1 MPLQAAGGL
10 FLLHEAGEA
19 EPVVFQRHDL
29 RGKRVGRVFG
39 ALLEIGGGV
48 VQEQLLL
55 FARQGVHAEAADF
68 LPQLCQIG
76 VQAAVHRGE
85 QAALLPAVGHL
96 FGGGEGAVGIFAAH
110 QEQDLAVELF
120 FARFVCRAP
129 HRVHLRVGGQQRGE
143 VSLQTVSLRYPPAQ
157 PRGGKSQQ

>member
-1 MPLQAAGGL
+1 MLY
-10 FLLHEAGEA
+10 EAGEA

-29 RGKRVGRVFG
+29 RGKRVGRIFG

-76 VQAAVHRGE
+76 V
-85 QAALLPAVGHL
+85 
-96 FGGGEGAVGIFAAH
+96 
-110 QEQDLAVELF
+110 
-120 FARFVCRAP
+120 
-129 HRVHLRVGGQQRGE
+129 
-143 VSLQTVSLRYPPAQ
+143 
-157 PRGGKSQQ
+157 